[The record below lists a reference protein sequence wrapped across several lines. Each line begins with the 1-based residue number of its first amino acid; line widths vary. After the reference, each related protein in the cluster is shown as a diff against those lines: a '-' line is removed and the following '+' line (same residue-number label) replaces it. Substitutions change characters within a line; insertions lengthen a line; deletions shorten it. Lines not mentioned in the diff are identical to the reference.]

1 MTNVRFATTNDV
13 AEIVHVG
20 RIMHAE
26 SPRFS
31 KFPYSPKKVTEFT
44 AALMLSSVGCV
55 IVAEQKDVGIIGFY
69 GGFIAE
75 HYFSEAKFAADAA
88 VFVAPAYRGGSAFV
102 RMAMMFEEWARSHGA
117 VEFAPG
123 ISTEVSPDKVLRMY
137 EKLGYRL
144 SGHLVVKD
152 V

>member
-1 MTNVRFATTNDV
+1 VTNVRFANSNDV

-20 RIMHAE
+20 KIMHDE

-31 KFPYSPKKVTEFT
+31 KFPYSPKKVTEFVT
-44 AALMLSSVGCV
+44 AMISSPVSTV
-55 IVAEQKDVGIIGFY
+55 IVAEHPHIGIIGFY
-69 GGFIAE
+69 GGFVAE

-102 RMAMMFEEWARSHGA
+102 RMAMLFEQWAREQGA

-123 ISTEVSPDKVLRMY
+123 ISTEVNPDRVLKMY
-137 EKLGYRL
+137 ERLGYRL

>member
-1 MTNVRFATTNDV
+1 MTNVRFATPADIERCV
-13 AEIVHVG
+13 ELGA
-20 RIMHAE
+20 RMHAE

-31 KFPYSPKKVTEFT
+31 KFPYSPEKVKRMA
-44 AALMLSSVGCV
+44 AALIAGENSCV
-55 IVAEQKDVGIIGFY
+55 IVAEHRDIGIIGFY

-75 HYFSEAKFAADAA
+75 HFFSEAKFAGDAA
-88 VFVAPAYRGGSAFV
+88 VFVSPSYRGGSAFV
-102 RMAMMFEEWARSHGA
+102 RMAMLFEEWARAHGA

-123 ISTEVSPDKVLRMY
+123 ISTEVNPESVLKMY
-137 EKLGYRL
+137 ERLGYRL

>member
-1 MTNVRFATTNDV
+1 MTKIRFATPADV
-13 AEIVHVG
+13 PEIVHVG
-20 RIMHAE
+20 KIMHAE

-31 KFPYSPKKVTEFT
+31 KFPYAPEKVAQFT
-44 AALMLSSVGCV
+44 AALMASPVGCV
-55 IVAEQKDVGIIGFY
+55 IVAENCDGVIIGFY

-102 RMAMMFEEWARSHGA
+102 RMAMLFEEWARTHGA
-117 VEFAPG
+117 VEFQPG
-123 ISTEVSPDKVLRMY
+123 ISTEVNPDRTLKMY
-137 EKLGYRL
+137 ERLGYRL